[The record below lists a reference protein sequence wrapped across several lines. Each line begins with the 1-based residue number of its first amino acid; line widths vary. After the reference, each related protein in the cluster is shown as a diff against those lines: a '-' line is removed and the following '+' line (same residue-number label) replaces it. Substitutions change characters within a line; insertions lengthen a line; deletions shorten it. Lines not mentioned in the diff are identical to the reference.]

1 MVETGQKAGAEGR
14 PVPPVLIE
22 RVTGLGM
29 VTLRADLADPMTEA
43 ALKAAMGTPVPERR
57 RILRSRR
64 KGHLTAWMSPD
75 ELMLFMPRERL
86 ARVLRDLE
94 KGLADRHHLVADMS
108 AARVVFRLA
117 GADGHLREILAKG
130 VPGDLSQAGL
140 PRGEMRRTRLG
151 PVSAGIWSLE
161 EDVFHLMCFRS
172 VAEHVDL
179 WLGTAAHEGTEAGL
193 WH

>member
-1 MVETGQKAGAEGR
+1 MAETKRQTGAGQR
-14 PVPPVLIE
+14 PGPPVLIE
-22 RVTGLGM
+22 RVAGIGM
-29 VTLRADLADPMTEA
+29 VTLRADLADPATEA
-43 ALKAAMGTPVPERR
+43 ALKAAMGTVVPARR

-86 ARVLRDLE
+86 DRVTRSLE
-94 KGLADRHHLVADMS
+94 KALAEHHHLVADMS
-108 AARVVFRLA
+108 AARAIFRLE

-130 VPGDLSQAGL
+130 VPADLSPEGL

-151 PVSAGIWSLE
+151 AVAAGIWSLE
-161 EDVFHLMCFRS
+161 EGVFHLMCFRS

-179 WLGTAAHEGTEAGL
+179 WLRTAAHEGTEADL